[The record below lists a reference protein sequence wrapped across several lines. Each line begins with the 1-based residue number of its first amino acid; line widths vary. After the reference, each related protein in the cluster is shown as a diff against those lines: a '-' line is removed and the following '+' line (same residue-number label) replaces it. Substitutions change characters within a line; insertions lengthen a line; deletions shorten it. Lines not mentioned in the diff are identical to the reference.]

1 MMKED
6 YHLHFLNKRWS
17 LIIMNPIL
25 RLIVKILNQ
34 LKVAK
39 VKVIKQSVSNRFI
52 NYQQSMSRDL
62 QVISFLSIT
71 NLQEIDQR
79 MVANQRD
86 PQVLQITHQ

>member
-1 MMKED
+1 
-6 YHLHFLNKRWS
+6 
-17 LIIMNPIL
+17 MNPIL

>member
-1 MMKED
+1 
-6 YHLHFLNKRWS
+6 
-17 LIIMNPIL
+17 MNPIL

-86 PQVLQITHQ
+86 PQVPQITHQ